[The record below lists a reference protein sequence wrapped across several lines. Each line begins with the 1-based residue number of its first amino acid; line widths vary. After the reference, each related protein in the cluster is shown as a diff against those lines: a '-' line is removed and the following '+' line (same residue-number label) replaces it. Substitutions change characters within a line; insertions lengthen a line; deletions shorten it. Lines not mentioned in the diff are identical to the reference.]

1 MERKCRFINGSVRER
16 NIIVSKTQRLS
27 WKKLS
32 FLSISMYGMNSNES
46 TSADFREYNN
56 KVSVMMLSGF
66 GLVVDGCED

>member
-1 MERKCRFINGSVRER
+1 
-16 NIIVSKTQRLS
+16 VSKTQRLS